1 MVFLSTIPADPTQI
15 DTAQLEK
22 VNAFR
27 ERVSQRGGFY
37 HRFPSREDFARA
49 LRVALMRRALEFGQR
64 RQQGSLSGERSA
76 PTAPPRGPTEEDEVG
91 LLELFELG
99 NQNFNWVTE
108 ATERMNQAL
117 TDLGER
123 MTQRV
128 EQMNRTSDTNLK
140 RRYVDAAGED
150 LLNYAN
156 RTEAELAIFV
166 SSYQSGID
174 AYMRGSRMLPLL
186 GSAGVD
192 TMRQSLGSLQ
202 SMKTSMVGAVGSMKQ
217 LRGSLDALPP
227 LTTPLAKAKRRALGV
242 IDNLLGEWDNAARLS
257 EELIALLS
265 ELIARYP
272 SADTSLS

>member
-1 MVFLSTIPADPTQI
+1 MHV
-15 DTAQLEK
+15 
-22 VNAFR
+22 
-27 ERVSQRGGFY
+27 
-37 HRFPSREDFARA
+37 
-49 LRVALMRRALEFGQR
+49 GQR

-217 LRGSLDALPP
+217 LRGSLDALAP